1 MPGLLHIVPWIQGK
15 WQWEYVIQF
24 RDCLKPQFSILRIN
38 IKKEPITTTC
48 FVGYRLYVW
57 LFNGLNF
64 QIKHTFG
71 RTHKTASTANA
82 CFRRAGVNQYSNLTF
97 THPKGNTIENR
108 FALKPCIGAYLPQY
122 SEECS
127 FSIYGE

>member
-1 MPGLLHIVPWIQGK
+1 MDSGEMAVIIRNTVQGLLEAAVFHSSDQYKKRADNHNLFCG
-15 WQWEYVIQF
+15 
-24 RDCLKPQFSILRIN
+24 LSALRL
-38 IKKEPITTTC
+38 C
-48 FVGYRLYVW
+48 VW

-82 CFRRAGVNQYSNLTF
+82 CFHRAGVNQYSNLTF

-108 FALKPCIGAYLPQY
+108 FAPKPCIGAYLPQY